1 MVKLVKP
8 LTLLLSA
15 SLLLACSEQA
25 EVVELGPVVMP
36 DDHETV
42 ANPPPVE
49 PQGPRQIIIPEALQ
63 GKYQSVSM
71 AVQLPGSSEASRIE
85 LPLNGA
91 PQQTEFGTLLV
102 RDYLPAFLISG
113 NTITSEGIDE
123 KNPAV
128 WAEWQHDGN
137 TVFAGW
143 LFRDYPSLNPMLLP
157 NHQLNFIGAK

>member
-1 MVKLVKP
+1 MVKFKP
-8 LTLLLSA
+8 LALLLSA
-15 SLLLACSEQA
+15 SLLFACSEQA

-71 AVQLPGSSEASRIE
+71 AVQLPGSSEASSIE
-85 LPLNGA
+85 LPLNGE
-91 PQQTEFGTLLV
+91 PQQTEFGTLLA

>member
-8 LTLLLSA
+8 LALLLSA

-25 EVVELGPVVMP
+25 EVVELGPAVMP
-36 DDHETV
+36 DDHDTI
-42 ANPPPVE
+42 ANPPPAE
-49 PQGPRQIIIPEALQ
+49 PQGPRQVILPEALQ
-63 GKYQSVSM
+63 GKYSSVSM
-71 AVQLPGSSEASRIE
+71 TVQLPGSSEASSIE
-85 LPLNGA
+85 LPLNGE
-91 PQQTEFGTLLV
+91 PQQTEFGTLMA

-113 NTITSEGIDE
+113 NTITSEGVEE

-137 TVFAGW
+137 KVFAGW

-157 NHQLNFIGAK
+157 EHQLTFIGAK